1 MLIVNGTG
9 RLGKDAELKQTA
21 KGKIL
26 KFSIASNS
34 LGAKDKRTTTWL
46 DCVILNDKLATSL
59 AGFFKKGVSLVFSGE
74 LKSYQYEDKD
84 GNPRTTMTCQFNHFE
99 FGQGQKN
106 SETQEAKQSAK
117 QSAKQE
123 TVLVDDEVPF

>member
-46 DCVILNDKLATSL
+46 DCVILNDKRATSL
-59 AGFFKKGVSLVFSGE
+59 AGFFKKGVSLVFTGE
-74 LKSYQYEDKD
+74 LKSNRYEDKD
-84 GNPRTTMTCQFNHFE
+84 GNQRTTITCLFNQFE

-106 SETQEAKQSAK
+106 SETQEVK